1 MSQLSRKKA
10 DYIVG
15 LCSRLPLNLEMV
27 EEAILTN
34 QLNADELSL
43 AAALLADQ
51 FGLEYSLF
59 QYENERAPECGEL
72 VSENFPD
79 LFRLFLRHGMN
90 PNQIFEIPGH
100 GSINVLM
107 ELQYIDYGSIG
118 AETARILFEAGAD
131 PNICMDSEQLTEMAG
146 FELLNSFLYQDEKR
160 ITDARF
166 RFWLVCMGF
175 GGVIRSNRIPV
186 TMLGGRRPEI
196 FQQFENFE
204 YVVENPGY
212 DMILHIIEK
221 ESGEEAAYLE

>member
-1 MSQLSRKKA
+1 MSQLSRKKV
-10 DYIVG
+10 DHIVG
-15 LCSRLPLNLEMV
+15 LCSGIPLNLEVV
-27 EEAILTN
+27 ESAILTD

-59 QYENERAPECGEL
+59 QYENERDPERGEL
-72 VSENFPD
+72 VSANFPE
-79 LFRLFLRHGMN
+79 LFRLFLKHGMN
-90 PNQIFEIPGH
+90 PNQIFEISNH
-100 GSINVLM
+100 GFINVLM

-131 PNICMDSEQLTEMAG
+131 PNICVDSEYLTATVN

-166 RFWLVCMGF
+166 QFWLVCMGF

-186 TMLGGRRPEI
+186 IMLGGRKPEI

-204 YVVENPGY
+204 YVVENPGR

-221 ESGEEAAYLE
+221 ESGEEVAYLE